1 MTKGVLFVQITMLFM
16 QATFKYCAKYTI
28 MHLLEEKEIS
38 IMYIQGGICMI
49 SFLVCLA
56 LLIGGYFVYG
66 NLVNNIFSPDDR
78 ETPAVRINDGV
89 DYVVMPQWKLFLI
102 QLLNIAGLGPI
113 FGAMQG
119 ALWGPIVFLWITFG
133 TIFAGGV
140 HDFFSGMM
148 SERNDGA
155 SISEVCGIYLG
166 GLMQNVMRVF
176 SVVLLV
182 MVGTVFAVGPA
193 GLIVTL
199 FSNGGAQGLVVNKEM
214 WLWIIL
220 AYYFIA
226 TFISIDKIIGKV
238 YPIFGICLIIMAL
251 GVAFGIFTKPEY
263 VIPEIWSNFRN
274 MHPSGT
280 PVWSFMFITVACGA
294 ISGFH
299 ATQSPLMAR
308 CMKSEKQGHFVF
320 YGAMVCEGI
329 IALIWAAAG
338 CSLYEVTGG
347 LNTGLAEIMKNGQSA
362 AIYDVCQKTMGGV
375 GIALAMLGVIAC
387 PITSGDTAFRSARLT
402 LADWFKVD
410 QKNWK
415 NRLILCVPLLGI
427 GAIVGHMDYSIV
439 WRYFSWTN
447 QTLAMIVLWTA
458 SMYLYKAKKN
468 YWLTAVPATFMS
480 AVSMTYFFC
489 AKECLNLGTA
499 VAYPVGIV
507 LAVVFLGIFI
517 RATKKQTA

>member
-1 MTKGVLFVQITMLFM
+1 
-16 QATFKYCAKYTI
+16 
-28 MHLLEEKEIS
+28 
-38 IMYIQGGICMI
+38 MI
-49 SFLVCLA
+49 SFIICLL

-66 NLVNNIFSPDDR
+66 KIVENTFAPDDR
-78 ETPAVRINDGV
+78 ETPAVKINDGV
-89 DYVVMPQWKLFLI
+89 DYVVLPQWKLFLI

-140 HDFFSGMM
+140 HDYFAGML
-148 SERNDGA
+148 SERNEGA

-166 GLMQNVMRVF
+166 GAMKNVMRIF

-199 FSNGGAQGLVVNKEM
+199 FQNGGVSGILSSKEF

-226 TFISIDKIIGKV
+226 TFISIDKIIGKI
-238 YPIFGICLIIMAL
+238 YPLFGICLIIMAI
-251 GVAFGIFTKPEY
+251 GVAFGIFTNSEY

-274 MHPSGT
+274 MEPTGK
-280 PVWSFMFITVACGA
+280 PIWSFMFITVACGA

-320 YGAMVCEGI
+320 YGAMVCEGV

-338 CSLYEVTGG
+338 CSIYEVTGG
-347 LNTGLAEIMKNGQSA
+347 LNTGLAAALSNGQSA
-362 AIYDVCQKTMGGV
+362 AIYDVCKKTMGGFGV
-375 GIALAMLGVIAC
+375 ALAMLGVIAC

-402 LADWFKVD
+402 LADWFKFD
-410 QKNWK
+410 QKNYK
-415 NRLILCVPLLGI
+415 NRLLLCIPLLGI
-427 GAIVGHMDYSIV
+427 GAFVGHLDYSIV

-458 SMYLYKAKKN
+458 SMFLYKEKKN
-468 YWLTAVPATFMS
+468 YWITAVPATFMS

-489 AKECLNLGTA
+489 ASECLNLGTA
-499 VAYPVGIV
+499 VAYPAGII
-507 LAVVFLGIFI
+507 LAACFLGIFTYATRKQPK
-517 RATKKQTA
+517 RA